1 MTTLEIQL
9 FLDELTEKSFLE
21 AILEIKTKEREYKG
35 TDFFKTTKIPLMTLY
50 EKYLQYTTLSAD
62 RVEELALAIES
73 MDLTRFSDQLAN
85 LILQTLDNNSIQEK
99 IEGFTKDF
107 DLEKLIEQNEDLEE
121 LIDKLKE

>member
-9 FLDELTEKSFLE
+9 FLDELTEKSFLD
-21 AILEIKTKEREYKG
+21 AILEIKTKDKEYKG
-35 TDFFKTTKIPLMTLY
+35 TDFFKTTKIPLITLY
-50 EKYLQYTTLSAD
+50 EKYLQYAALSAD

-73 MDLTRFSDQLAN
+73 MDLTRFSDQLTN
-85 LILQTLDNNSIQEK
+85 LILQTLDNNSIQER
-99 IEGFTKDF
+99 IEDFTKDF